1 MTHRHQALTMMA
13 GEGLTSVTKGKE
25 KHYESAARWRW
36 RTGGHKV
43 GNSVYENKPWLD
55 KYADYMPKELPLPLK
70 SMIDFFEESAERV
83 PDVDAIRYFDQ
94 TVSYSQLNDLANRFA
109 TLLASR
115 GVHKGDRVAV
125 YTQNNPQFLIAQY
138 GAWKRGAIMVPIN
151 PMLKQKELDYHLN
164 DSGTKVLV
172 CLESLYESVA
182 REVLENTSVE
192 QVFTT
197 SELDFLEEGAEEDLS
212 PLVDSSRR
220 QLSSSEGV
228 EDLLEVL
235 RQTEPDEGAREQVL
249 PEDVAYLV
257 YTSGTTGQPKG
268 TMETHSNVAFNSEVY
283 RTWMQIADEDS
294 ILGIAPLFHITGLI
308 GHITLAGIAGVP
320 LILFHRVDPQEVLR
334 LIDKWRPA
342 MTIGSITA
350 FIALMNTE
358 GSDEYDLSSLTKCYS
373 GGAPVAP
380 SVVDQFEEKF
390 GVYIHIAYGLTES
403 NSPTHFV
410 PLGTRAPLD
419 EESGALSVGVP
430 VPNCEVKLVKE
441 DDPSEEVSV
450 GEAGE
455 FAAKG
460 PMIFKGYWNKPEET
474 QEAFYEGYF
483 LTGDVA
489 VMDQEGWFYIV
500 DRKKDM
506 INVGGYKVWP
516 REVEDVLYTHE
527 QVMEAAAVGV
537 PDDYRGETVRAF
549 VALKEGGDVT
559 EEELIS
565 YCKERMAN
573 YKYPR
578 QIEFLDELPKTP
590 TGKFLRRELREE
602 AQAEA

>member
-1 MTHRHQALTMMA
+1 MGSSA
-13 GEGLTSVTKGKE
+13 
-25 KHYESAARWRW
+25 YESR
-36 RTGGHKV
+36 
-43 GNSVYENKPWLD
+43 PWLD
-55 KYADYMPKELPLPLK
+55 KYADYVPKKLPLPEK

-83 PDVDAIRYFDQ
+83 PDVDAIRYFDE
-94 TVSYSQLNDLANRFA
+94 TISYSELDEMANRFA

-115 GVHKGDRVAV
+115 GIEKGDRVAV

-151 PMLKQKELDYHLN
+151 PMLKHKELDYQLN

-182 REVLENTSVE
+182 KEVLPNTSVE
-192 QVFTT
+192 HVFTT
-197 SELDFLEEGAEEDLS
+197 SELDFLPEGAEEDLTS
-212 PLVDSSRR
+212 LAGSSRQR
-220 QLSSSEGV
+220 FEGV
-228 EDLLEVL
+228 GDLLEVL
-235 RQTEPDEGAREQVL
+235 RETEPDEAAREQVS
-249 PEDVAYLV
+249 PEDTAYLV
-257 YTSGTTGQPKG
+257 YTSGTTGKPKG
-268 TMETHSNVAFNSEVY
+268 TIETHSNVAFNSEVY
-283 RTWMQIADEDS
+283 RIWLQIGDGDS
-294 ILGIAPLFHITGLI
+294 VFGIAPLFHITGLI
-308 GHITLAGIAGVP
+308 GHIGLAGIAGVP
-320 LILFHRVDPQEVLR
+320 LILFHRVDPEEVLR
-334 LIDKWRPA
+334 LIDKWHPT

-350 FIALMNTE
+350 FIALMNTP
-358 GSDEYDLSSLTKCYS
+358 GSEEHNLSSLTKCYS

-380 SVVDQFEEKF
+380 SVADQFEEKF

-403 NSPTHFV
+403 NSPTHIV
-410 PLGTRAPLD
+410 PLGTRAPVD

-441 DDPSEEVSV
+441 DNPSEEVPV

-455 FAAKG
+455 FVVKG

-474 QEAFYEGYF
+474 EEAFHEGYF
-483 LTGDVA
+483 LTGDIA
-489 VMDQEGWFYIV
+489 VMNEEGWFYIV

-537 PDDYRGETVRAF
+537 PDEYRGETVRAF
-549 VALKEGGDVT
+549 VALKEKGVVS
-559 EEELIS
+559 EEELVAH
-565 YCKERMAN
+565 CKERIAD

-590 TGKFLRRELREE
+590 TGKFLRRELRDQ
-602 AQAEA
+602 ARAEA